1 MDIEEIKKIMN
12 KSTAI
17 LIMDNGNPSFVVLGY
32 DMYKDIVLNKKD
44 EKEVKVNNGKAEEK
58 IETGD
63 GKTEDT
69 EPIDK
74 LSGSE
79 DKPDE
84 RESEI
89 LERINKDI
97 QALKGEIE
105 EEEKKLGID

>member
-58 IETGD
+58 
-63 GKTEDT
+63 TET
-69 EPIDK
+69 EPIIE
-74 LSGSE
+74 LSGPE
-79 DKPDE
+79 TKTVE

-97 QALKGEIE
+97 QALKVEIE
-105 EEEKKLGID
+105 EEEKRLGID